1 MPKDPRISIDGQHFV
16 LFIESE
22 EPGVS
27 SGHSVRFPISRAMDM
42 YRWLALR
49 AETKVHS
56 EHRARI
62 GTLHSPTEGMIEAFL
77 KAGGSI
83 DDEESRRA
91 RKAAQE
97 AEAAAQRAAELE
109 AEFGI
114 KLSELDI

>member
-1 MPKDPRISIDGQHFV
+1 MPKDPRISIDGENFV
-16 LFIESE
+16 LTIESE
-22 EPGVS
+22 EPGVTA
-27 SGHSVRFPISRAMDM
+27 VQTIRFPLDKANRM

-49 AETKVHS
+49 AETKVH
-56 EHRARI
+56 EKHRARI
-62 GTLHSPTEGMIEAFL
+62 GTLHMPTEEMIRQFCA
-77 KAGGSI
+77 AGGSI